1 MSSLNA
7 APTGTRRDGAR
18 EAGSPA
24 RHRRV
29 RISIAIVTLAGAVA
43 LPAASAQAHGGG
55 NPSAKPSL
63 ADAGPTVKHARE
75 HEAIDDLIGRIRT
88 MPASERN
95 ALKSRA
101 LGVSGTANVARRL
114 ADKPVGPASEYGQWS
129 APFKAPTYGIHGVL
143 LPTGR
148 VLVMSMGH
156 GHAAGLPGSN
166 MGQDVNNDGAAAL
179 WDPSLGTGTNA
190 FKQIDPPPMP
200 IDDPQKRRGYKNLRP
215 APVYCS
221 GHVQLADG
229 RILVAG
235 GNLEA
240 GGGGFGLK
248 LLFLFDPFTETWV
261 RQQDLGVARWYPT
274 LTRLPNGKVAIL
286 AGRDEKG
293 VNRPEVELY
302 PAAGQQIPGI
312 DTSTLPPTS
321 TRTEIKTSRKINSFY
336 PHSYVTRNGKMAIVG
351 PTQSDQGILDLNA
364 WTWTNT
370 IGYRQGSN
378 GYASSFPEPNTIDG
392 PERIFAIGG
401 LSTGGHLQPLVS
413 SIRPGIDT
421 RWSDG
426 PGLKLSRRNAPA
438 VLLPDGTVVAVGGG
452 GKLLREVHP
461 MSDWPSRRQPEIWD
475 PATKQWR
482 LGPAQ
487 ARPRGYH
494 SIAML
499 LPDGRVLSAGDDL
512 QSAVFDD
519 NLNDAYDTTFELYSP
534 PYLFK
539 GPRPVV
545 TDAPAKANYGQTV
558 DLQIEGDASSIA
570 RVTLVAPGSNTHALD
585 MNQRQLE
592 LRVVGRNGNTVTVL
606 APPTAAAAPPGDY
619 MLFALSTQ
627 GVPSVAKFV
636 QVLPLG
642 APGHAV
648 SSGPNWGTTGPGPEE
663 PEEPGPTTPQPTNPQ
678 PTNPQPTN
686 PQPTNPQPTNPQPTN
701 PDPKP
706 SSPRPWWWPFFLPWV
721 G

>member
-1 MSSLNA
+1 MSTLNA

-18 EAGSPA
+18 ETGSPA
-24 RHRRV
+24 RRRPV
-29 RISIAIVTLAGAVA
+29 RNTITILTLAGAA
-43 LPAASAQAHGGG
+43 TLPVTGAQAHGLQSPAAKGAEKAAE
-55 NPSAKPSL
+55 PSA
-63 ADAGPTVKHARE
+63 AHARE
-75 HEAIDDLIGRIRT
+75 HATIAHLIDKIRT
-88 MPASERN
+88 MSTPDRD
-95 ALKSRA
+95 ALKRRA
-101 LGVSGTANVARRL
+101 LGTGSSSTAVAKRL
-114 ADKPVGPASEYGQWS
+114 ADKPVGPADQFGQWS
-129 APFKAPTYGIHGVL
+129 APFKAPTYGIHGVV

-148 VLVMSMGH
+148 VLVMSMGS

-166 MGQDVNNDGAAAL
+166 LGQDLNNDGAAAI

-190 FKQIDPPPMP
+190 FKQIDPPPIP
-200 IDDPQKRRGYKNLRP
+200 IDDPQKRRGYNKLRP

-229 RILVAG
+229 RVLVAG

-248 LLFLFDPFTETWV
+248 LLYLFDPWTESWV
-261 RQQDLGVARWYPT
+261 KQTDLGVARWYPT
-274 LTRLPNGKVAIL
+274 LTRLPNGKVVIL

-312 DTSTLPPTS
+312 DTSALPPAS
-321 TRTEIKTSRKINSFY
+321 TKAEIKTSRKLNSFY
-336 PHSYVTRNGKMAIVG
+336 PHSYVTRNGKLAIVG
-351 PTQSDQGILDLNA
+351 PTQTDQGILDVNS

-370 IGYRQGSN
+370 IGYRQGAN
-378 GYASSFPEPNTIDG
+378 GYASSFPEPNTVDG

-413 SIRPGIDT
+413 SIRPGIDA
-421 RWSDG
+421 RWTDG
-426 PGLKLSRRNAPA
+426 PALKLSRRNAPA
-438 VLLPDGTVVAVGGG
+438 VLLPDGSVVAIGGG
-452 GKLLREVHP
+452 GKELRETAP
-461 MSDWPSRRQPEIWD
+461 MAAWPTQRQPELWD

-512 QSAVFDD
+512 QSALFDD
-519 NLNDAYDTTFELYSP
+519 NLNDKYDTTFEIYSP

-539 GPRPVV
+539 GPRPVI
-545 TDAPAKANYGQTV
+545 TSAPAKTSYGQTF
-558 DLQIEGDASSIA
+558 DLQVQGDASQIA
-570 RVTLVAPGSNTHALD
+570 RVTAVAPASNTHALD

-592 LRVVGRNGNTVTVL
+592 LRVVGRNGSTVTVV

-619 MLFALSTQ
+619 MVFALSGA
-627 GVPSVAKFV
+627 GVPSVSKFV
-636 QVLPLG
+636 QILPLG
-642 APGHAV
+642 APGHPQ
-648 SSGPNWGTTGPGPEE
+648 SSGPSWGTSGPGTGE
-663 PEEPGPTTPQPTNPQ
+663 PEPEPTNPQ

-686 PQPTNPQPTNPQPTN
+686 PQPTNPQPTNPQPTT
-701 PDPKP
+701 PTPKP
-706 SSPRPWWWPFFLPWV
+706 SNPRPWWWPFFLPWV

>member
-1 MSSLNA
+1 MSRQNA

-18 EAGSPA
+18 QTGSPA
-24 RHRRV
+24 RRRPV
-29 RISIAIVTLAGAVA
+29 RSSIAILTLAGAAA
-43 LPAASAQAHGGG
+43 LPAASANAHGTS
-55 NPSAKPSL
+55 PHAKDPL
-63 ADAGPTVKHARE
+63 GAAGPTVGHARE
-75 HEAIDDLIGRIRT
+75 HEAIDELIGKIRK
-88 MPASERN
+88 MSAKERG
-95 ALKSRA
+95 ALQRRA
-101 LGVSGTANVARRL
+101 LGTGTSGSAIAKRL
-114 ADKPVGPASEYGQWS
+114 ADKPVGPASEFGQWS

-179 WDPSLGTGTNA
+179 WDPALGTGTNA
-190 FKQIDPPPMP
+190 FKQIDPPPIP
-200 IDDPQKRRGYKNLRP
+200 LDDPQKRRGYKNLRP

-248 LLFLFDPFTETWV
+248 LLYLFDPWTEQWV

-302 PAAGQQIPGI
+302 PAAGQSIPGI
-312 DTSTLPPTS
+312 DTSTLPPAPS
-321 TRTEIKTSRKINSFY
+321 KTEIKTKRDNIRSFY
-336 PHSYVTRNGKMAIVG
+336 PHTYVTRNGKLAVVG
-351 PTQSDQGILDLNA
+351 PTQPDQGILDLNS

-370 IGYRQGSN
+370 IGFRQGSN
-378 GYASSFPEPNTIDG
+378 GYASSFPEPNTVDG
-392 PERIFAIGG
+392 PERIFAVGG

-421 RWSDG
+421 RWTDG
-426 PGLKLSRRNAPA
+426 PALKLSRRNAPT
-438 VLLPDGTVVAVGGG
+438 VLLPDGSVVAVGGG
-452 GKLLREVHP
+452 AKELREVNP
-461 MSDWPSRRQPEIWD
+461 MAAWPTRRQPELWD
-475 PATKQWR
+475 PTTKQWK

-512 QSAVFDD
+512 QSAAFDD
-519 NLNDAYDTTFELYSP
+519 NLKDAYDTTFELYSP

-545 TDAPAKANYGQTV
+545 TSAPAKASYGQTI
-558 DLQIEGDASSIA
+558 DLELDGDASQIA
-570 RVTLVAPGSNTHALD
+570 RVTVVAPGSNTHALD

-592 LRVVGRNGNTVTVL
+592 LRIVGRSGNTITVL

-619 MLFALSTQ
+619 MIFALSDQ
-627 GVPSVAKFV
+627 GVPSVGKFV

-642 APGHAV
+642 APGHPQ
-648 SSGPNWGTTGPGPEE
+648 SSGPAWGSSGPGTGE
-663 PEEPGPTTPQPTNPQ
+663 PEPEPTNPQ

-686 PQPTNPQPTNPQPTN
+686 PQTTTPTNPPV
-701 PDPKP
+701 KA
-706 SSPRPWWWPFFLPWV
+706 PRPWWWPIFLPWN